1 MNEEDEDLMVT
12 LFFIA
17 FTIFIVFFI
26 GLAVAAIIWSFI
38 A

>member
-17 FTIFIVFFI
+17 FAIFIGFLVFLGI
-26 GLAVAAIIWSFI
+26 GITIWGLL
-38 A
+38 

>member
-17 FTIFIVFFI
+17 FAIFIGFLVFVGI
-26 GLAVAAIIWSFI
+26 GITIWGLI
-38 A
+38 